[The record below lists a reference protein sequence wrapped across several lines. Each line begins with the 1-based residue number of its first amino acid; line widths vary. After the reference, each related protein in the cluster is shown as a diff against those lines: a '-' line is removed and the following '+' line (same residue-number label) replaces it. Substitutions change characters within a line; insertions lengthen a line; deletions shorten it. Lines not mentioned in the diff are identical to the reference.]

1 MDNEKKPPLRILVVD
16 DDPVQRQMATAF
28 LGMGG
33 HRAKAVEGGR
43 AALDLLASEAFD
55 IVLLDH
61 DMPDI
66 TGLAVL
72 MEIRSRGLIDKM
84 PVVLV
89 TSRDDV
95 ALIDRAFELGASGFT
110 TKPVNWQLMQHEIRF
125 LIRAADNERAAGAAR
140 DAALRLSA
148 TKDQLL
154 NIARHELK
162 TPMNAII
169 GFGRIVRDGLTV
181 ESPVRSSAD
190 EMLEAAHR
198 MNARILDMMACLDL
212 ASGRI
217 SPAFAA
223 ERPAWIVEEQLPRWL
238 KAAADKGVAVVI
250 ADEAPGATVQ
260 IDAAHLTD
268 MLDRLVDNALRHGK
282 APRTITL
289 RLTLRDAATL
299 ALSVED
305 DGAGI
310 APDRIAQCREA
321 FGQSDMTSSR
331 GGEGL
336 GLGLHIVQGLAGLNG
351 GRFELASAG
360 AGQGTVATVLLPLVA
375 KS

>member
-33 HRAKAVEGGR
+33 HRAQAVEGGR
-43 AALDLLASEAFD
+43 AALDLLGLEAFD

-61 DMPDI
+61 DMPDM

-125 LIRAADNERAAGAAR
+125 VIRAADNERTAGAAR

-181 ESPVRSSAD
+181 ENPVRSSAD

-217 SPAFAA
+217 SPAFAV

-238 KAAADKGVAVVI
+238 KAATDKGATVVV
-250 ADEAPGATVQ
+250 ADEAPGATVR
-260 IDAAHLTD
+260 IDVAHLAD
-268 MLDRLVDNALRHGK
+268 MLDRLVENALRHGK
-282 APRTITL
+282 ARRITL
-289 RLTLRDAATL
+289 SLKLRDAATL

-331 GGEGL
+331 AGEGMGL
-336 GLGLHIVQGLAGLNG
+336 GLNIVQGLAALNG
-351 GRFELASAG
+351 GGFELASPG
-360 AGQGTVATVLLPLVA
+360 PGKGTVASILLPLIRA
-375 KS
+375 